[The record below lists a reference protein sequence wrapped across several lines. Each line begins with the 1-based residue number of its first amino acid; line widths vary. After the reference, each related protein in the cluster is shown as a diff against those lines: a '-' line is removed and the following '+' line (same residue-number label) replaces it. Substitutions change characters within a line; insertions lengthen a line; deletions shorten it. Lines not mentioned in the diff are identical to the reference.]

1 MVLIKDFNAPSNC
14 VDCQNEG
21 LSEIVGCGLFDECGK
36 HPDCPFIEVKE
47 GACMVLQ
54 EENKQL
60 KEKLEK
66 MEEITNKWI
75 ALEGKSIFGMLEIRE
90 VIENG

>member
-1 MVLIKDFNAPSNC
+1 MVIIKDFDAPCNC
-14 VDCQNEG
+14 VNCQNEG
-21 LSEIVGCGLFDECGK
+21 LSEIVGCGLFDEWGK

-66 MEEITNKWI
+66 IEQIVNEEMQIMESDLLWKIKEV
-75 ALEGKSIFGMLEIRE
+75 LEKE
-90 VIENG
+90 

>member
-1 MVLIKDFNAPSNC
+1 MVIIKDFDSPCSC
-14 VDCQNEG
+14 VNCQNEG
-21 LSEIVGCGLFDECGK
+21 LSEIVGCGLFSECGK

-66 MEEITNKWI
+66 IEQIVDEKGNMWGASVHKRLKEI
-75 ALEGKSIFGMLEIRE
+75 LER
-90 VIENG
+90 